1 MPHVSG
7 EGWQSR
13 SSTSRSS
20 SHDNS
25 ARRGVDEP
33 SSLQPYAP
41 SSQSPST
48 SASTEDISGSAA
60 VSGTKNPVVSAAPL
74 SKEEVQKLM
83 RLILNEFLVNSNY
96 KVLSCV
102 YSVVGTSH
110 MSSNRQMSVFRKR
123 LVDSVRYL
131 V

>member
-1 MPHVSG
+1 MSCVSG

-33 SSLQPYAP
+33 SLQPYAP

-48 SASTEDISGSAA
+48 SASTEDISGSVA
-60 VSGTKNPVVSAAPL
+60 VAGTKNPAVSAAPL
-74 SKEEVQKLM
+74 TKEEVQKSM

-96 KVLSCV
+96 KVLSPV
-102 YSVVGTSH
+102 YSVCGNLLPTRATTDTCPLLFNGFLISFP
-110 MSSNRQMSVFRKR
+110 R
-123 LVDSVRYL
+123 
-131 V
+131 